1 MLKKLFIVLLFSS
14 LSQFASAGVVKSC
27 DAAQSK
33 CYIEPLKA
41 EIGDIVLIFSKSGNH
56 IIAKAKV
63 IRNSKTFT
71 EVEVLKKKEDK
82 NISSGF
88 TAIKMRVDSHDIWTT
103 TTSNI

>member
-1 MLKKLFIVLLFSS
+1 MLKKLFIILSFSFI
-14 LSQFASAGVVKSC
+14 SQVAGAGVVKSC
-27 DAAQSK
+27 NAEQSK

-41 EIGDIVLIFSKSGNH
+41 EVGDIVLVFSKSGNH
-56 IIAKAKV
+56 VIAKAKV

-71 EVEVLKKKEDK
+71 EIEVLKKKEDK
-82 NISSGF
+82 TISSGF